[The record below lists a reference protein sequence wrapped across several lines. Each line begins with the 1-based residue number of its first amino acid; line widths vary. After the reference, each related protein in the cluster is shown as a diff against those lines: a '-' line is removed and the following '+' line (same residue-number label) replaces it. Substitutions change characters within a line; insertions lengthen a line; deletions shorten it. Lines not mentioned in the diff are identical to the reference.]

1 MIGNIFQCIKESH
14 FNLLSFVY
22 CSNFAACTHKL
33 ASSKTPIGL
42 SSLHPLP
49 LGPAVALVGGAAL
62 LIPGAAGVAGGGNVV
77 DFYRLEPAA
86 YEFQFALAAPPLAG
100 GADLTGYRYIVHPV
114 APFFRAQGQKSS
126 PNDKRPRA
134 MFRRGDWYA

>member
-1 MIGNIFQCIKESH
+1 M
-14 FNLLSFVY
+14 
-22 CSNFAACTHKL
+22 
-33 ASSKTPIGL
+33 
-42 SSLHPLP
+42 
-49 LGPAVALVGGAAL
+49 GGSAL

>member
-1 MIGNIFQCIKESH
+1 M
-14 FNLLSFVY
+14 
-22 CSNFAACTHKL
+22 
-33 ASSKTPIGL
+33 
-42 SSLHPLP
+42 
-49 LGPAVALVGGAAL
+49 GGAAL
-62 LIPGAAGVAGGGNVV
+62 LIPGAAGVALGRDVV
-77 DFYRLEPAA
+77 DLDRLESSSN
-86 YEFQFALAAPPLAG
+86 EFQFALAAPPLAG

>member
-1 MIGNIFQCIKESH
+1 M
-14 FNLLSFVY
+14 
-22 CSNFAACTHKL
+22 
-33 ASSKTPIGL
+33 
-42 SSLHPLP
+42 
-49 LGPAVALVGGAAL
+49 GGSAL

-100 GADLTGYRYIVHPV
+100 GADLTGYRYVVHPL
-114 APFFRAQGQKSS
+114 APSFERKDEGHH
-126 PNDKRPRA
+126 PMTKRPRA

>member
-1 MIGNIFQCIKESH
+1 MIGNIFQCIKKSH

-62 LIPGAAGVAGGGNVV
+62 LIPGAAGVAFGSNVI
-77 DFYRLEPAA
+77 DLDRLKSSSN
-86 YEFQFALAAPPLAG
+86 EFQFTLAAPPLAG
-100 GADLTGYRYIVHPV
+100 GADLTGYRYIVHSV
-114 APFFRAQGQKSS
+114 APFEAQERMPS
-126 PNDKRPRA
+126 PDDKRPRA